1 MRDHPSTKQI
11 VKRIANLE
19 SYLNKLKVV
28 PATQRLRSAVV
39 LPLLSKALTLG
50 RAICVLIDAGYPA
63 EAFAISR
70 TLLEILFSLRYITN
84 KFTEQRAEKYV
95 KYHARV
101 KVEWMKITQKHF
113 PEKAAK
119 LPPLDPA
126 TVEIAKEFSNK
137 SNWTGVRGQIKMMAI
152 EEDDRELDEQGK
164 GFRNE
169 FDYDGFYFWTSQYVH
184 ATVAAIDGHACKRGE
199 VFKVRIR
206 KHLEKDCAADAL
218 FITAV
223 SLCKVFVYA
232 CRSMNE
238 AQPNAIQEL
247 YKMIRKF
254 YRNSGRKISRP
265 AAV

>member
-1 MRDHPSTKQI
+1 MRNHPSTKEI
-11 VKRIANLE
+11 LKRIVELE
-19 SYLNKLKVV
+19 RHLNGLKVI
-28 PATQRLRSAVV
+28 PATHRLRSLVV

-50 RAICVLIDAGYPA
+50 RAICALIDAGFPA
-63 EAFAISR
+63 EAFATSR
-70 TLLEILFSLRYITN
+70 TLLEILFSVRYITN
-84 KFTEQRAEKYV
+84 KLTEQRAEKYI
-95 KYHARV
+95 KYQARV
-101 KVEWMKITQKHF
+101 KMEWMKIAQKHF
-113 PEKAAK
+113 PEKAAN
-119 LPPLDPA
+119 LTALDTA
-126 TVEIAKEFSNK
+126 TLEIAKEFASK
-137 SNWTGVRGQIKMMAI
+137 GNWTGVRGQIKMMAI
-152 EEDDRELDEQGK
+152 EEDDHEFDERGK

-169 FDYDGFYFWTSQYVH
+169 FDYDGLYFWTSQYVH
-184 ATVAAIDGHACKRGE
+184 ATVAGIDGHVSKRGE

-254 YRNSGRKISRP
+254 YRNSGRKISRS